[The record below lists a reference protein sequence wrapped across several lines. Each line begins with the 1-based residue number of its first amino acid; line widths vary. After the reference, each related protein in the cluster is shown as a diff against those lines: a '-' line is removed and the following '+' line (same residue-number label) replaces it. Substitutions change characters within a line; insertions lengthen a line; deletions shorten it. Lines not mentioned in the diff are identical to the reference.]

1 MTDVQ
6 LRTAGAGRPPS
17 PGARVL
23 AVIGML
29 RHRTLRLGL
38 TAAVAA
44 SVIVYAVVRDGYPGG
59 GQAVLATLAIVA
71 AILPPVMLC
80 AFWLALG
87 QLLQL
92 PERIRNLPYE
102 GREHGMQLRSVF
114 EQARAGR
121 GRRFSTG
128 RTIWQFL
135 RLTSSARET
144 LTPYAPLL
152 PFLSVPFLFGVA
164 FAMWAAAAEVLIA
177 CVLVIVLAVG

>member
-6 LRTAGAGRPPS
+6 LRTAGAGSS

-23 AVIGML
+23 SVIGVL
-29 RHRTLRLGL
+29 RRWTLRLGL
-38 TAAVAA
+38 AGAVAA
-44 SVIVYAVVRDGYPGG
+44 AVIVYALVRDGYPDG
-59 GQAVLATLAIVA
+59 GQAVLATIAIVFA
-71 AILPPVMLC
+71 VLPPVMLG
-80 AFWLALG
+80 AFWFALG

-92 PERIRNLPYE
+92 PERIRNLPYD
-102 GREHGMQLRSVF
+102 GREHGVQLRSVF

-121 GRRFSTG
+121 GRRFAMG
-128 RTIWQFL
+128 RTIWQLF

-164 FAMWAAAAEVLIA
+164 FAMWAAAVELLIA